1 MIKRLL
7 FLLVGGVMAVGTAS
21 ADCVKCDIFGD
32 CPGDLSGTAC
42 SCNIRVLNGKTIC
55 RESGICT
62 GGGSSCGDGGTGP
75 VLLVKPFFLEESVLS
90 RLSEK
95 EPLLSTVIA
104 GSIIPD
110 AKGKLR
116 QLMTDS
122 YNGGTIITENAET
135 FHHRGSFAFRASGDL
150 AFRFS
155 LENLNGQEKIEYV
168 GAISSNGRHIQFSKI
183 RTDEAGNV
191 RRFEDGL
198 DLAPVN

>member
-1 MIKRLL
+1 
-7 FLLVGGVMAVGTAS
+7 MA
-21 ADCVKCDIFGD
+21 
-32 CPGDLSGTAC
+32 
-42 SCNIRVLNGKTIC
+42 
-55 RESGICT
+55 
-62 GGGSSCGDGGTGP
+62 
-75 VLLVKPFFLEESVLS
+75 KPFYLEESALS
-90 RLSEK
+90 RLSKK

-104 GSIIPD
+104 GSIVAD
-110 AKGKLR
+110 AKGKMR
-116 QLMTDS
+116 QLMTES

-155 LENLNGQEKIEYV
+155 LENLNGQEKVEYV
-168 GAISSNGRHIQFSKI
+168 GTISSSGRHIQFSKI

>member
-7 FLLVGGVMAVGTAS
+7 FLLMGGFMVISTAS
-21 ADCVKCDIFGD
+21 ADCVKCDSFGD
-32 CPGDLSGTAC
+32 CNADVSGTAC
-42 SCNIRVLNGKTIC
+42 SCTIRVVGGKTIC
-55 RESGICT
+55 RESGFCSEGC
-62 GGGSSCGDGGTGP
+62 GGGGVGP
-75 VLLVKPFFLEESVLS
+75 VLMVKPFYLEESALS
-90 RLSEK
+90 RLSKK

-104 GSIIPD
+104 GSIVAD
-110 AKGKLR
+110 AKGKMR

-122 YNGGTIITENAET
+122 YDGGTIITENAET

-168 GAISSNGRHIQFSKI
+168 GTISSSGRHIQFSKI
-183 RTDEAGNV
+183 RSDEAGNV

-198 DLAPVN
+198 DLVPVN